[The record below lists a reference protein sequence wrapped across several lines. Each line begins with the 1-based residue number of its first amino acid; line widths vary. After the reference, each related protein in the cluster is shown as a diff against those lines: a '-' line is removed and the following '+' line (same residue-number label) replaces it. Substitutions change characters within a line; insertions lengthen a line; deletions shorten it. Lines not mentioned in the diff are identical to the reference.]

1 MNKVVLLV
9 IAILIIAGV
18 AYMLFTKPQET
29 ASNTVSSN
37 TIRYVALGDSYS
49 IGQGVDES
57 ERWPNQL
64 VERLRS
70 AGTDITLV
78 ANPSRT
84 GYTTDDLLSKEI
96 PVLKGAKADFITI
109 QIGVNDYF
117 QGKDRGTFEQDFIT
131 VIEQVQMTA
140 PSAKLL
146 IVTIPDYGKT
156 PAGSGT
162 GNPDVIAAGVAI
174 GREAVA
180 VVSSNWQCSDN

>member
-1 MNKVVLLV
+1 M
-9 IAILIIAGV
+9 
-18 AYMLFTKPQET
+18 
-29 ASNTVSSN
+29 
-37 TIRYVALGDSYS
+37 
-49 IGQGVDES
+49 
-57 ERWPNQL
+57 
-64 VERLRS
+64 
-70 AGTDITLV
+70 
-78 ANPSRT
+78 
-84 GYTTDDLLSKEI
+84 SKEI

-162 GNPDVIAAGVAI
+162 GNPDVIAAGVA
-174 GREAVA
+174 EFNAVITKLA
-180 VVSSNWQCSDN
+180 AEYTLETADVYEISQVSTAEQKVAPDGLHPSGEQYTDWLDAIYPAAMRVL